1 MKKPGRP
8 KSENTQEKERI
19 AQVLADVKKQP
30 GYKYD
35 GPDIDFDQSDKVEKQ
50 ILKQFK
56 VSPAIKKQQ
65 AFSMSSLGIETTPE
79 EDEKTLKDYNDTLN
93 TIHQGQIKGAAST
106 KQKALNKA
114 HKLWSKNEDLIQK
127 IKQGRSLDEMATKIH
142 KEWDVRGISG
152 EKPHINTIKN
162 LYKIYI
168 N

>member
-8 KSENTQEKERI
+8 KSEKTQEKEGI

-56 VSPAIKKQQ
+56 VSPAITNEQ
-65 AFSMSSLGIETTPE
+65 AFAMASVGVESTPGA
-79 EDEKTLKDYNDTLN
+79 DEQTLKDYNDTLN

-114 HKLWSKNEDLIQK
+114 RNLWSKNEDLIQK
-127 IKQGRSLDEMATKIH
+127 IKQGRSLDEMATKIL
-142 KEWDVRGISG
+142 KEWDIRGIAG
-152 EKPHINTIKN
+152 ERPHINTIKN

>member
-8 KSENTQEKERI
+8 KSEKTLEKERI

-35 GPDIDFDQSDKVEKQ
+35 GPDIDFEHAEKVEKQ
-50 ILKQFK
+50 ALDQFRP
-56 VSPAIKKQQ
+56 SPAIKKQQ
-65 AFSMSSLGIETTPE
+65 AFSMSSLGIETTTE
-79 EDEKTLKDYNDTLN
+79 EEEQTLKDYNDTLN

-106 KQKALNKA
+106 KQKALNKS
-114 HKLWSKNEDLIQK
+114 HDLWGKNEDLIEK
-127 IKQGRSLDEMATKIH
+127 IKQGRSLDEMAKKIL

-162 LYKIYI
+162 LYKTYTS
-168 N
+168 